1 MHLIFLFPF
10 FIFIELTIYFK
21 WFARACHMMQEEVV
35 DTFSEGEWPYK

>member
-21 WFARACHMMQEEVV
+21 WFVAYIIQKCKIAEQIIIHA
-35 DTFSEGEWPYK
+35 